1 MEPYSQPDARGHF
14 GIYGGSFVAET
25 LVHALD
31 ELKEA
36 YEHYRK
42 DPDFIA
48 EFDKELAHF
57 VGRPSPIYHADR
69 LSRELGGAQIY
80 LKREDLN
87 HTGAH
92 KVNNTIGQALLAR
105 RMGKKRVIAETGAG
119 QHGVATATICAR
131 YGLECV
137 VYMGSNDV
145 KRQSPNVYRMNLL
158 GATVVPVESGSK
170 TLKDALNEAM
180 RDWVTNIE
188 NTFYIIGT
196 VAGPHP
202 SPAMVRDFQRVI
214 GDECLVQMPA
224 MLGGGKQPDAVVAC
238 VGGGSNA
245 MGIFYPY
252 IDVAGTRLIGVEAAG
267 EGLESGKHSAS
278 LIKGSPGVLHGNRTY
293 LLQDDNGQIT
303 ETHSIS
309 AGLDYPGVG
318 PEHAY
323 LKDIGRAEYVGI
335 TDAEALAA
343 FHHLCRSEGIIPA
356 LESSHAVAYAMKLA
370 PTLPPDQ
377 VLLVNL
383 SGRGDKDIGTVAD
396 LSGAKVYDQPSQAGH
411 DVKA

>member
-1 MEPYSQPDARGHF
+1 MLNYQQPDARGHF
-14 GIYGGSFVAET
+14 GPYGGSFVAET

-31 ELKEA
+31 ELRAA
-36 YEHYRK
+36 YERYRN
-42 DPDFIA
+42 DPEFVA
-48 EFDKELAHF
+48 EFRYELTHF
-57 VGRPSPIYHADR
+57 VGRPSPIYHAAR
-69 LSRELGGAQIY
+69 MSRELGGAQIH

-92 KVNNTIGQALLAR
+92 KINNTIGQALLAR
-105 RMGKKRVIAETGAG
+105 RMGKPRVIAETGAG

-137 VYMGSNDV
+137 VYMGSEDV
-145 KRQSPNVYRMNLL
+145 KRQSPNVYRMHLL

-170 TLKDALNEAM
+170 TLKDALNEAL
-180 RDWVTNIE
+180 RDWVTNVE
-188 NTFYIIGT
+188 DTFYIIGT

-202 SPAMVRDFQRVI
+202 YPTMVRDFQRVI

-224 MLGGGKQPDAVVAC
+224 MIGRQPDAVIAC

-252 IDVAGTRLIGVEAAG
+252 IEHAATRLIGVEAAG
-267 EGLESGKHSAS
+267 LGLASGKHAAS
-278 LIKGSPGVLHGNRTY
+278 ILAGSPGVLHGNRTY

-335 TDAEALAA
+335 TDDEALAA
-343 FHHLCRSEGIIPA
+343 FHHLCRTEGIIPA
-356 LESSHAVAYAMKLA
+356 LESAHAVAYAMKLA
-370 PTLPPDQ
+370 PTLRSDQ
-377 VLLVNL
+377 HLLVNL
-383 SGRGDKDIGTVAD
+383 SGRGDKDVDTVAAF
-396 LSGAKVYDQPSQAGH
+396 SGTTLPLAKNLA
-411 DVKA
+411 